1 MGNKIQFPKP
11 ISVPTSAKMQ
21 TKAKKRRQQ
30 SKNLPPMK
38 SVIYSLKLHWMIF
51 CLESKHLQCHMN
63 NCPLLTC
70 CFKQLEKFSGRR

>member
-38 SVIYSLKLHWMIF
+38 SVIYSLKLHWN
-51 CLESKHLQCHMN
+51 K
-63 NCPLLTC
+63 
-70 CFKQLEKFSGRR
+70 

>member
-1 MGNKIQFPKP
+1 MGNKIQFPMP

-38 SVIYSLKLHWMIF
+38 SVIYSLKLHWN
-51 CLESKHLQCHMN
+51 K
-63 NCPLLTC
+63 
-70 CFKQLEKFSGRR
+70 